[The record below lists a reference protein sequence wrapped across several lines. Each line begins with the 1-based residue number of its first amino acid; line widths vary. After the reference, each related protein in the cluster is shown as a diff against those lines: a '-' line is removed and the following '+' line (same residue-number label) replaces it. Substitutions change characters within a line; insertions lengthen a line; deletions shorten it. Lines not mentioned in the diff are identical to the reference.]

1 MKLLISA
8 FALSAVATAFAQSN
22 TAQLLEK
29 HILDPNQPLLDV
41 QVYTGW
47 KVPPLGS
54 FKTTAEWEKYSTAL
68 RQRVLDE
75 VVFRGEAKA
84 WRDAK
89 TKFEVLPVF
98 ASGPGYKVRQF
109 RYEIIPGFWLPGLIY
124 EPEQVNGPTPVVL
137 NVNGHEGDGTATP
150 YIQIRCMNLAKK
162 GFYAINPEWLGMGQM
177 KMDALNHYRMPQ
189 IDLTGT
195 SGVALHFLG
204 QKRALDVALTLPH
217 ADPQRIAVTGLSGGG
232 WQTIFFSSLDPR
244 VGAAMPVAGY
254 SSYLTRAQWPDLD
267 LGDSEQT
274 PSDLASVADYTHLT
288 AMMAPRPIQ
297 LANNA
302 KDSCC
307 FRADYAISPLLQ
319 AATPFYRL
327 YDNMNALKYHV
338 NHGAGH
344 NYDQDNREAFYRFV
358 REAFRMNF
366 DTKEVNVEDQVRPNT
381 QLRPTLPADNLDF
394 HKVALSL
401 AANLPRPG
409 RANLDNLRAVTRY
422 RPLAA
427 DGTEAA
433 KDGAATY
440 WKLKVD
446 RSWTVP
452 AVEFGSGNEAVIVIA
467 DQGKASAAAHIDRLV
482 AAGKRVLAIDPFY
495 LGESKITRRDFLY
508 AMLLAGLGER
518 PLALQAGEINAAA
531 RWLRTARGASSVA
544 VLAVGPRTSLMA
556 LVAAAVE
563 PQPVAGLELKDSF
576 ASLKDILTR
585 DLTVDKAPEL
595 FCFGLL
601 ESFDIPQIIGLVQP
615 RPVITQ

>member
-1 MKLLISA
+1 MKLFITSLALSA
-8 FALSAVATAFAQSN
+8 FAAFAQSN
-22 TAQLLEK
+22 TVQLLEK
-29 HILDPNQPLLDV
+29 RILDPNQPLLDV

-47 KVPPLGS
+47 KVPPLAS

-75 VVFRGEAKA
+75 VVFRGEGKA

-232 WQTIFFSSLDPR
+232 WQTIFFSSLDTR

-307 FRADYAISPLLQ
+307 FRADYAMSPLLQ

-327 YDNMNALKYHV
+327 YDNMNALKYHI

-358 REAFRMNF
+358 REAYRMNF
-366 DTKEVNVEDQVRPNT
+366 DPKEVNVDDQVRPNT

-394 HKVALSL
+394 HKVALKL
-401 AANLPRPG
+401 GENLPRPG
-409 RANLDNLRAVTRY
+409 RASVDNLRSVTRY
-422 RPLAA
+422 RLLAA
-427 DGTEAA
+427 EGTEAA
-433 KDGAATY
+433 KEGAATY

-452 AVEFGSGNEAVIVIA
+452 AVEFGSGNDAVIVVA
-467 DQGKASAAAHIDRLV
+467 DEGKASAAAQVDRLV
-482 AAGKRVLAIDPFY
+482 AAGKHVLAIDPFY

-531 RWLRTARGASSVA
+531 RWLKTARGASSVS

-563 PQPVAGLELKDSF
+563 PQPVSGLELKDSF

-601 ESFDIPQIIGLVQP
+601 ESFDIPQMIGLVQP